1 MWTEPFKRD
10 GEPSISTPSTGGTVF
25 QPAPNQRAV
34 RLTRFGF
41 QSTITLKPVAMAQEE
56 KKKKLNIDLPEE
68 LASGTYSNLAVITHS
83 PVEFVVDFAQVMP
96 GMNQAQVRSRIIL
109 APHHA
114 KRLLHALSENVKRFE
129 QQQGPIQPPKGN
141 QDPAMPL
148 TFSGPQGEA

>member
-1 MWTEPFKRD
+1 
-10 GEPSISTPSTGGTVF
+10 
-25 QPAPNQRAV
+25 
-34 RLTRFGF
+34 
-41 QSTITLKPVAMAQEE
+41 MAQDE
-56 KKKKLNIDLPEE
+56 KKKKQLNIDLPEE
-68 LASGTYSNLAVITHS
+68 LAAGTYSNLAVITHS

>member
-1 MWTEPFKRD
+1 MAETN
-10 GEPSISTPSTGGTVF
+10 PST
-25 QPAPNQRAV
+25 
-34 RLTRFGF
+34 
-41 QSTITLKPVAMAQEE
+41 
-56 KKKKLNIDLPEE
+56 KKKLNIDLPEE
-68 LASGTYSNLAVITHS
+68 LSAGIYSNLAVITHS

-114 KRLLHALSENVKRFE
+114 KRLLQALNENVQRFE

-141 QDPAMPL
+141 QDPALPL

>member
-1 MWTEPFKRD
+1 MEPHPRFAGIAELGIELNNDFNGRAQSSEPLQKHKR
-10 GEPSISTPSTGGTVF
+10 
-25 QPAPNQRAV
+25 
-34 RLTRFGF
+34 
-41 QSTITLKPVAMAQEE
+41 MAQEDN
-56 KKKKLNIDLPEE
+56 KQKKLNIDLPEE
-68 LASGTYSNLAVITHS
+68 LAQGIYSNLAVITHS

-96 GMNQAQVRSRIIL
+96 GMKQAQVRSRILL

-114 KRLLHALSENVKRFE
+114 KRLLHALNENIQRFE

>member
-1 MWTEPFKRD
+1 
-10 GEPSISTPSTGGTVF
+10 
-25 QPAPNQRAV
+25 
-34 RLTRFGF
+34 
-41 QSTITLKPVAMAQEE
+41 MAQEE

-114 KRLLHALSENVKRFE
+114 KRLFHALNENVKRFE
-129 QQQGPIQPPKGN
+129 QQQGPIQARKG
-141 QDPAMPL
+141 QPRPGDAI
-148 TFSGPQGEA
+148 